1 MSVRNLDKI
10 FKPRAIALIGATPK
24 PHTVGAML
32 LKNLREAEFKGNL
45 MLVNP
50 RHTEIAGLQV
60 YPDVASL
67 PAVPDLAVIATP
79 PAVVPRLIAERSASS
94 AQRASRCSS
103 RSWRPPSRTCFAWS
117 GPTVWG

>member
-24 PHTVGAML
+24 PHTVGVML
-32 LKNLREAEFKGNL
+32 LKNLRDAEFKGGL

-50 RHTEIAGLQV
+50 HHTEIAGLPV

-67 PAVPDLAVIATP
+67 PAV
-79 PAVVPRLIAERSASS
+79 SAS
-94 AQRASRCSS
+94 APVA
-103 RSWRPPSRTCFAWS
+103 RTRMVLSMIC
-117 GPTVWG
+117 PVRDLM